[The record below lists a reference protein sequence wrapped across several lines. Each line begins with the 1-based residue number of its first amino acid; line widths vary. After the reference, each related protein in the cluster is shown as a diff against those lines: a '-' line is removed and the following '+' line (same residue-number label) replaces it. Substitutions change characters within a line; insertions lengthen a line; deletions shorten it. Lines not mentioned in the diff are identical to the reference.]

1 MKKDDGVYQRRAA
14 EIIESCRDRYIKNDF
29 YLGDNTTA
37 IACAIYQD
45 LYNDDEKALAAKRL
59 NELYSEGGYHI
70 DCGILGIKY
79 LYTALSEYGYA
90 ETAYKLTTNPEYPSY
105 AYWILNGMTT
115 LCETWDMSNSCNHH
129 MFSEVDMW
137 MYKYIAGIRIDEGGG
152 SVRIEPCYIPE
163 IDWVTASHRGIS
175 VHYDK
180 EKIEITSDIPA
191 VYVAQN
197 GKEIKLDTG
206 KNVLLK

>member
-1 MKKDDGVYQRRAA
+1 
-14 EIIESCRDRYIKNDF
+14 
-29 YLGDNTTA
+29 
-37 IACAIYQD
+37 
-45 LYNDDEKALAAKRL
+45 
-59 NELYSEGGYHI
+59 
-70 DCGILGIKY
+70 
-79 LYTALSEYGYA
+79 
-90 ETAYKLTTNPEYPSY
+90 
-105 AYWILNGMTT
+105 
-115 LCETWDMSNSCNHH
+115 

-137 MYKYIAGIRIDEGGG
+137 MYKYIAGIRIDAGGG

-197 GKEIKLDTG
+197 GKEIQTRYGEKMFY
-206 KNVLLK
+206 

>member
-1 MKKDDGVYQRRAA
+1 M
-14 EIIESCRDRYIKNDF
+14 
-29 YLGDNTTA
+29 
-37 IACAIYQD
+37 
-45 LYNDDEKALAAKRL
+45 YNDDEKALAAKRL

-79 LYTALSEYGYA
+79 LFTALSEYGYA
-90 ETAYKLTTNPEYPSY
+90 ETAYKLVTNPKCPSY

-115 LCETWDMSNSCNHH
+115 LCENWDMSDSCNHH